1 MIYLDHNAT
10 TPVEATVLETM
21 LPYFHTHFGN
31 AGSSLHPYGWAAA
44 EAVKHARTQVA
55 ALLLVQPEEV
65 LFTSGAT
72 ESVNLA
78 IKGVATAY
86 QHKGRH
92 LVTVQTEHK
101 AVLEAHTQL
110 AQHGWEVSYLPTDAN
125 GILSPTVFAHA
136 LRPETVL
143 ASVMWANNETGV
155 LQDLP
160 TLYQIARERG
170 VLLFS
175 DATQAAGKIPIS
187 GHHADLLAI
196 SGHKMYAPKGVG
208 ALYVRRRN
216 PRVTLWPQ
224 IIGGGQ
230 ERGMRGGTL
239 NTPGIVALG
248 KAAQIARDSL
258 QTTSE
263 RIQSLRDLLQSRLV
277 EQLPAV
283 TVHGATVARL
293 PNTLSL
299 RVSGILA
306 SEWVKQVRQV
316 AFSTGS
322 ACATAQTKPSHVLT
336 ALGLDHNSALETIR
350 ISLGSPTTLWEI
362 EQTVSHFRAAVQK
375 LGLKPQT

>member
-10 TPVEATVLETM
+10 TPVETTVLETM

-31 AGSSLHPYGWAAA
+31 AGSNLHPYGWAAA
-44 EAVKHARTQVA
+44 EAIKHARTQVA
-55 ALLLVQPEEV
+55 ALLLAEPEEL

-78 IKGVATAY
+78 IKGVAQAY

-101 AVLEAHTQL
+101 AVLEAHAQL
-110 AQHGWEVSYLPTDAN
+110 AQQGWKVEYLPTDAD

-136 LRPETVL
+136 LRSETVL

-160 TLYQIARERG
+160 ILYQIAREKG

-175 DATQAAGKIPIS
+175 DATQAAGKVPIS
-187 GHHADLLAI
+187 AHHADLLAI
-196 SGHKMYAPKGVG
+196 SGHKMYAPKGIG

-216 PRVTLWPQ
+216 PRVSLLPQ

-248 KAAQIARDSL
+248 KAAQIAQTTL

-263 RIQSLRDLLQSRLV
+263 RIQYLRDLLESQLL

-283 TVHGATVARL
+283 TVHGASVPRL
-293 PNTLSL
+293 PNTLSF
-299 RVSGILA
+299 RVSGIPA
-306 SEWVKQVRQV
+306 ITWVKEVRQV

-322 ACATAQTKPSHVLT
+322 ACTTAQTKPSHVLT
-336 ALGLDHNSALETIR
+336 ALGLDRTSALETIR
-350 ISLGSPTTLWEI
+350 ISLGRPTTPFEI
-362 EQTVSHFRAAVQK
+362 EQTISHFITAAQK
-375 LGLKPQT
+375 LGIKPHI